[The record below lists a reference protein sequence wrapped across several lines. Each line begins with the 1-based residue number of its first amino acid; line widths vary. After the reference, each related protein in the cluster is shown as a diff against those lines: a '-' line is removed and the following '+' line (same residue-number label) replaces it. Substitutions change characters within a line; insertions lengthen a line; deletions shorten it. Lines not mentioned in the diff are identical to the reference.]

1 MKYFSYLIAI
11 LFLTACSKSNVVPNN
26 TSSNEEEA
34 TLDGVKLGYSLT
46 KGKWHQLSTTELT
59 GDLYLSSKDI
69 YLYSIEGSLQY
80 HSYLRRF
87 NAAINT
93 WQELYKVVNPQKEK
107 VTIDPNDNVYMLIT
121 NLRTEGSGFNMKYYY
136 SYKLQQLKSNDQ
148 WENLADIPNPS
159 QKDFTEID
167 LKFIGGKLHFIGIR
181 DNKLTIMS
189 LNNGTWSETASIN
202 QVVNSGKYYSHQ
214 TANGQFLLAIGKQN
228 ATNTFVTYKFDG
240 SSLQEINT
248 SIINNDLIILGS
260 DGFYASSNPD
270 ATLINA
276 TLQKQIF
283 HLPAFTASGY
293 LYNRQINSIIPQSSL
308 RTSNQ
313 YVYAQVQSYI
323 IPEWLNEVLAVH
335 HTQTGKTMWFPN
347 TPNYN
352 SKAIINSVA
361 NRGKRHYFALQ
372 KQMLYVSQKHIYYF
386 EEE

>member
-1 MKYFSYLIAI
+1 
-11 LFLTACSKSNVVPNN
+11 
-26 TSSNEEEA
+26 
-34 TLDGVKLGYSLT
+34 
-46 KGKWHQLSTTELT
+46 
-59 GDLYLSSKDI
+59 
-69 YLYSIEGSLQY
+69 
-80 HSYLRRF
+80 
-87 NAAINT
+87 
-93 WQELYKVVNPQKEK
+93 
-107 VTIDPNDNVYMLIT
+107 
-121 NLRTEGSGFNMKYYY
+121 
-136 SYKLQQLKSNDQ
+136 
-148 WENLADIPNPS
+148 
-159 QKDFTEID
+159 
-167 LKFIGGKLHFIGIR
+167 
-181 DNKLTIMS
+181 
-189 LNNGTWSETASIN
+189 
-202 QVVNSGKYYSHQ
+202 VVNSGKYYSHQ